1 MPSGASLNPGGGHS
15 QVFSVA
21 YHQFDGRDSHSSV
34 TSIYPPPPDQVPRA
48 PYLQHQQLTALNLLM
63 EQQQVVNEGPQGME
77 GNNMGGQI
85 TSSLQNPNQIQQQPL
100 PANAPPPGQGPVP
113 FGGTRPVQSK
123 QWHGLRDAG
132 ERDLMINKIVN
143 LLQQRR
149 PNAPDEWHQK
159 LPQMAKRLEEALYNN
174 ANSLEEYNETA
185 TLKARLLVLLI
196 ENLQM

>member
-1 MPSGASLNPGGGHS
+1 
-15 QVFSVA
+15 
-21 YHQFDGRDSHSSV
+21 
-34 TSIYPPPPDQVPRA
+34 
-48 PYLQHQQLTALNLLM
+48 
-63 EQQQVVNEGPQGME
+63 
-77 GNNMGGQI
+77 
-85 TSSLQNPNQIQQQPL
+85 
-100 PANAPPPGQGPVP
+100 
-113 FGGTRPVQSK
+113 
-123 QWHGLRDAG
+123 
-132 ERDLMINKIVN
+132 MINKIVN